1 MKRLT
6 PFFAVLCL
14 LALTLPARAQLTFN
28 VLSTDGSG
36 YPDIGIT
43 FEALDASNNA
53 IQSFQPSDFTVVE
66 NGIVRPVVSVSCPP
80 PVTPPIS
87 ITFTFDISFSMT
99 IDARLQNMKNASS
112 QLVNDLSYPPAAS
125 AITSFGDNTA
135 IVLPY
140 TSNKTDILNTIA
152 GLVASGGGTDFIG
165 AFLNP
170 GSGAIDVT
178 KNRSGDRYIVFMTD
192 AFENLSAA
200 QENSII
206 TAAKAAN
213 IRVFTVTVSPNTI
226 NYNLRRI
233 AQQTG
238 GEWFENVTT
247 YESAKA
253 IFKEIG
259 DQIFIYQPCT
269 LIYETDGCDTER
281 NISVTLRKNS
291 RTVTRNTSVTV
302 PQANLEWL
310 DASNAL
316 VDFGVVNGGQTKND
330 NVVITSRGI
339 TINVTSITSAESAF
353 RITGYG
359 GSAPPFTL
367 GPGQSRTI
375 SIQYRPVNTDRI
387 VTPLNI
393 VCDAPCQ
400 ENIVLSG
407 GVYDPAPMKLITP
420 DGGESMFSGTTFRWS
435 WSGISGTQAA
445 ELEYSTNSGST
456 WTSLT
461 NNAYNY
467 FYNWRVPT
475 TPSDE
480 CLGLALTKEERI
492 GSLDGVWNG
501 EQPAAVN
508 AVAAAQSGTL
518 TAVALSNGQVKVFYP
533 KDGAFVTLL
542 DAHNGSAN
550 TVAFSPDMRW
560 LATGGSDSRVRIWD
574 TRNGSLAKELTGPSG
589 AVHTVR
595 FTADGNYLVAGS
607 TGNVILWR
615 VWDWSLAWTHNGDTG
630 NDGALAVSPHTD
642 FIASGAGNAIS
653 ILDFTTGT
661 RLRQLT
667 GHTGAVRSLD
677 ISNDGFVIVS
687 GSEDRS
693 VRMWNAIT
701 WTSIRVLNGHSAAVR
716 TVELSNAAGRV
727 LSGSSDNSLRIWDGR
742 NGTLLHTFNGHTGNV
757 NGAVFDR
764 RTRYIISGGADRRIR
779 VWGYVPPVADKSD
792 SLWTII
798 QTVTDLQGD
807 PPQFDPLKC
816 PDTWS
821 IAEALFRNTGN
832 QVINV
837 LSARI
842 TGADSSAFSFTGGY
856 SIPPTVLMNP
866 EDTLIIPLQFFPARV
881 GDFDAV
887 LEIETDIPGSPVIT
901 MPLSGRKDSVRT
913 VITPDTLDAG
923 ELYSCALPVALT
935 FLMANEGTV
944 NAVIDSIDT
953 DIPGVVSF
961 PSVFPRILLPGQI
974 DTVEVL
980 VHPSTVG
987 PFEGYVR
994 METTPCGFVEDLVI
1008 RGNLVPTAIVADPN
1022 PLIFDFAA
1030 VGDTSYAEFVL
1041 INTTQV
1047 PMVLDSTALLFS
1059 NPPFALL
1066 DNFLLPDS
1074 SGLYD
1079 SLLAL
1084 TSILL
1089 PDTLQ
1094 PGDSLVMHLAYFPQS
1109 EGGANGRMYFH
1120 TSAPCDDS
1128 LFVDLQASS
1137 SRKPAIAHSATTFDD
1152 LLCPDEQSSSA
1163 TATLRNT
1170 GGLPLTVSELRK
1182 AGAHPGD
1189 FQIIGPSVPLV
1200 IQPGGTEVVQLE
1212 FHPTVK
1218 GSPRSFILEVVSDAE
1233 NEPLVQIAYSARKDS
1248 VGMSVTPGAFSLGEK
1263 YFCEFPQTLDIT
1275 YTNHGTVDMDLTV
1288 DTTAVNG
1295 PGFRIFPRPWPVR
1308 IAPGADFVLQVDLV
1322 PPLGAYGNYQ
1332 AQIPASAPLCGTSFL
1347 VPVSYSY
1354 ASHFAEITPLSV
1366 DFGTLGFGGSATG
1379 SVTVTNH
1386 QGTPMQVH
1394 ITKPAGPEIAV
1405 TSPAVTDTTLAP
1417 GASLTISLRMDATSS
1432 GDISDML
1439 IIGTLQVCDD
1449 TVFIPL
1455 RGSIES
1461 AAAALTLPNLEA
1473 EIGSRV
1479 VIPLTLTNANNLA
1492 ITGTR
1497 SFEAD
1502 IVFNRSILWPE
1513 SVTASNGSIVMT
1525 QKAENGDLRLTLTA
1539 QQSATPTTGVQAELT
1554 CLVMLGNNDQTALR
1568 LENFRWLEGT
1578 AATTTTSGSLLVRG
1592 ICEEGG
1598 KRLVAMPA
1606 GLTLF
1611 QNSPNPF
1618 NPTTE
1623 ITFFTPE
1630 SGEAK
1635 LFVLDML
1642 GRTAATLLDA
1652 PVGKGE
1658 HRFTFDASGKA
1669 NGTYTAILVFGD
1681 EIRTIRM
1688 ILVK

>member
-1 MKRLT
+1 MKRLS
-6 PFFAVLCL
+6 PFFALLCL
-14 LALTLPARAQLTFN
+14 LAMALPAQAQLTFN
-28 VLSTDGSG
+28 VLGTDGRN

-43 FEALDASNNA
+43 FEALDASNNS
-53 IQSFQPSDFTVVE
+53 IQSFSPTDFTVVE
-66 NGIVRPVVSVSCPP
+66 NGIVRPVISVSCPP

-87 ITFTFDISFSMT
+87 VTFTFDISFSMT

-112 QLVNDLSYPPAAS
+112 QLINDLSYPPAAS
-125 AITSFGDNTA
+125 AVTTFGDNTT

-140 TSNKTDILNTIA
+140 TNNKTDILNTVA
-152 GLVASGGGTDFIG
+152 GLTASGGGTDFIG

-170 GSGAIDVT
+170 VSGAIDVT
-178 KNRSGDRYIVFMTD
+178 KNRSGDRYIIFMTD
-192 AFENLSAA
+192 AFENLTAA

-213 IRVFTVTVSPNTI
+213 IRVFTVTVSPNTV

-238 GEWFENVTT
+238 GQWFENVITI
-247 YESAKA
+247 ESAKA

-269 LIYETDGCDTER
+269 LIYRTDGCDTER
-281 NISVTLRKNS
+281 NIAVTLRKNG
-291 RTVTRNTSVTV
+291 RTVTRNTSVSV
-302 PQANLEWL
+302 PVANLAWL
-310 DASNAL
+310 DVSNSL
-316 VDFGVVNGGQTKND
+316 LDFGVVNGGQTKND

-375 SIQYRPVNTDRI
+375 SIQYRPVNTDRL
-387 VTPLNI
+387 VTPLKI

-400 ENIVLSG
+400 ETVVLSG
-407 GVYDPAPMKLITP
+407 GVYDPAPMKLILP
-420 DGGESMFSGTTFRWS
+420 NGGESMFSGTTFRWA

-456 WTSLT
+456 WTSIT

-467 FYNWRVPT
+467 TYNWRVPT
-475 TPSDE
+475 TPSEE

-492 GSLDGVWNG
+492 TSLDGLWTG

-508 AVAAAQSGTL
+508 AVAVAESGTL
-518 TAVALSNGQVKVFYP
+518 TAAALANGQVKIFYP
-533 KDGAFVTLL
+533 KDAAFVTLI
-542 DAHNGSAN
+542 DAHTGSAN

-560 LATGGSDSRVRIWD
+560 LATGGSDARVRIWD
-574 TRNGSLAKELTGPSG
+574 TRNGSMAKELSGPSG

-607 TGNVILWR
+607 AGNVILWR

-642 FIASGAGNAIS
+642 FIASGAGNNIS
-653 ILDFTTGT
+653 ILDFTTGN

-693 VRMWNAIT
+693 VRMWNAIS
-701 WTSIRVLNGHSAAVR
+701 WQEMRALNGHGGAVR
-716 TVELSNAAGRV
+716 SVQLSNAAGRV
-727 LSGSSDNSLRIWDGR
+727 LSGSSDNSVRIWDGR
-742 NGTLLHTFNGHTGNV
+742 NGSLLYTLTGHSGNV

-764 RTRYIISGGADRRIR
+764 RTRYIISGGADERIR

-792 SLWTII
+792 SLWTIV

-821 IAEALFRNTGN
+821 DSEALFHNTGN
-832 QVINV
+832 QLVNI

-842 TGADSSAFSFTGGY
+842 TGADSSAFAFASGY
-856 SIPPTVLMNP
+856 SIPPTVLMQP
-866 EDTLIIPLQFFPARV
+866 EDTLLIPIRFFPARI

-887 LEIETDIPGSPVIT
+887 LEIETDIPGSPVVT
-901 MPLSGRKDSVRT
+901 LPLSGRKDTVRT
-913 VITPDTLDAG
+913 VVTPDTLDAG
-923 ELYSCALPVALT
+923 ELYSCALPVTLT
-935 FLMANEGTV
+935 FMLANEGSV

-953 DIPGVVSF
+953 DIPGIVSF
-961 PSVFPRILLPGQI
+961 PSVFPRILFPGQI

-980 VHPSTVG
+980 VHPSAIG
-987 PFEGYVR
+987 PFEGFVR
-994 METTPCGFVEDLVI
+994 METTPCGYTEDIVI
-1008 RGNLVPTAIVADPN
+1008 RGNMVPTAIVAEPN

-1030 VGDTSYAEFVL
+1030 VGDTTYGQFVL
-1041 INTTQV
+1041 RNTTMV

-1066 DNFLLPDS
+1066 DNFLLPDTN
-1074 SGLYD
+1074 GVYD

-1094 PGDSLVMHLAYFPQS
+1094 PGDSLVMHFAYFPQN
-1109 EGGANGRMYFH
+1109 EGGSNGQMYFH
-1120 TSAPCDDS
+1120 TNAPCDDS
-1128 LFVDLQASS
+1128 LFVGLQASS
-1137 SRKPAIAHSATTFDD
+1137 SRKPAIAHTATTFSN

-1182 AGAHPGD
+1182 AGANPGD
-1189 FQIIGPSVPLV
+1189 FQIIGPAVPLV
-1200 IQPGGTEVVQLE
+1200 IPPGGTEVVQLE
-1212 FHPTVK
+1212 FLPQAK
-1218 GSPRSFILEVVSDAE
+1218 GSLRSFILEVVSDAE
-1233 NEPLVQIAYSARKDS
+1233 NEPLVQIPYSARKDS
-1248 VGMSVTPGAFSLGEK
+1248 VGMSVSPGAIDLGER
-1263 YFCEFPQTLDIT
+1263 YICEFPQTLEFT
-1275 YTNHGTVDMDLTV
+1275 YRNHGTVDMDLTV
-1288 DTTAVNG
+1288 DTTAAIV
-1295 PGFRIFPRPWPVR
+1295 PGFGIVPRTWPVR
-1308 IAPGADFVLQVDLV
+1308 IAPGAEFVLELTLL
-1322 PPLGAYGNYQ
+1322 PPTGAYGNYQ
-1332 AQIPASAPLCGTSFL
+1332 TQISATAPLCGTFFL

-1354 ASHFAEITPLSV
+1354 APHVADISPLSI
-1366 DFGTLGFGGSATG
+1366 DFGTLGFGGSSTG
-1379 SVTVTNH
+1379 SVTVTNP
-1386 QGTPMQVH
+1386 QGSPMKVH
-1394 ITKPAGPEIAV
+1394 ITKPSGPEISV
-1405 TSPAVTDTTLAP
+1405 TSPATTDTTLAP
-1417 GASLTISLRMDATSS
+1417 GESLTISLRMDAMSS

-1439 IIGTLQVCDD
+1439 TIGTLQVCDD

-1455 RGSIES
+1455 SGRIE
-1461 AAAALTLPNLEA
+1461 AATAALTLPNLEA

-1479 VIPLTLTNANNLA
+1479 VIPLTLTAATNLA
-1492 ITGTR
+1492 ITGTQ

-1513 SVTASNGSIVMT
+1513 SITASNGSVTMT
-1525 QKAENGDLRLTLTA
+1525 QVAENGDLRLKLNA
-1539 QQSATPTTGVQAELT
+1539 QQTATPTAGMQAELT
-1554 CLVMLGNNDQTALR
+1554 CLVMLGNDDQTPLR
-1568 LENFRWLEGT
+1568 LENFRWLNGT
-1578 AATTTTSGSLLVRG
+1578 AATTTTSGSLIVRG

-1598 KRLVAMPA
+1598 KRLVALPA

-1611 QNSPNPF
+1611 QNNPNPF

-1623 ITFFTPE
+1623 ITFSTPDD
-1630 SGEAK
+1630 GDAR
-1635 LFVLDML
+1635 LVVIDML
-1642 GRTAATLLDA
+1642 GRTVATLLDEK
-1652 PVGKGE
+1652 VTKGE
-1658 HRFTFDASGKA
+1658 HRATFDASGKA
-1669 NGTYTAILVFGD
+1669 AGTYTAMLLFNG
-1681 EIRTIRM
+1681 EARTIQM
-1688 ILVK
+1688 VLVK